1 MKTARAATFAAAGVA
16 LLLVSGAA
24 FAVSVNE
31 IRMWR
36 APDRTQMVVDL
47 DGPILYRVYT
57 VENPFRV
64 VVDMPGTV
72 LGGRLPK
79 STIALVKKI
88 RAGHPKPHV
97 LRLVLDMARQVPHKA
112 YLLPPG
118 SGRNYRLVLTFP
130 GDKPVAAK
138 PKPAPPPKQKRP
150 RKSPIIVAVDAG
162 HGGEDPGAIG
172 KRGTREKDVVLAV
185 ATDLARRIDKAPGM
199 RAFLI
204 RKGDYY
210 VNLRKRINLAYQAG
224 ATLFVS
230 IHADAVTNRSA
241 RGSSVYALSLKG
253 ASSETARRLAR
264 RENLS
269 DFSAGINLHGADPDV
284 AAAMMDMSMTSA
296 INDSKILGAEV
307 LKELKKIGPLH
318 SERVEQA
325 GFAVLKSPDIRS
337 ILVETAYISNPKEEK
352 LLRSRKHRRKLAQA
366 ILRAIQNFCRRHKEA
381 CS

>member
-1 MKTARAATFAAAGVA
+1 MKTARAVTLVAAGMA
-16 LLLVSGAA
+16 LLLAGNAA

-36 APDRTQMVVDL
+36 APDRAQVVVDL

-57 VENPFRV
+57 VENPFRL

-72 LGGRLPK
+72 LGGKLPK

-88 RAGHPKPHV
+88 RAGQPKPHV
-97 LRLVLDMARQVPHKA
+97 LRLVLDLARKAPHKV

-130 GDKPVAAK
+130 GGEPAVAK

-150 RKSPIIVAVDAG
+150 RNSPIIVAVDAG

-199 RAFLI
+199 KAFLI
-204 RKGDYY
+204 RKSDYY
-210 VNLRKRINLAYQAG
+210 VNLRKRVNLAHQAG

-269 DFSAGINLHGADPDV
+269 DFSAGINLRGADPDV
-284 AAAMMDMSMTSA
+284 AVAMMDMSMTST
-296 INDSKILGAEV
+296 INDSKLLGAEV

-352 LLRSRKHRRKLAQA
+352 LLRSRKYRRKLAQA